1 MAALTGQTPAA
12 TYKDLLQVSN
22 SNSGIDA
29 TMRAVSDGEATA
41 SLLFLSSA
49 GVAVNTGLNIGGST
63 AVASGKVTQT
73 ATLTAATGDEVAYSL
88 SYTTNKLTSGD
99 DTGLLITHTDTASP
113 GTSYLINAKVGS
125 TQKFWVKNDASHGN
139 GTYEWGAVA
148 ANLAA
153 SFGQLG
159 EEYKIS
165 ATGKA
170 GDITAHS
177 IFLGSE
183 DVGGPYLVTYRNWNA
198 VGLAANFGVAWNPT
212 DNKVD
217 SGYDTFLGRG
227 GAGVVGVW
235 TGYAKAAYGA
245 LELDTN
251 SRQYADTVTLTDNT
265 LTDLFD
271 VALAD
276 TAMAG
281 GTFHYTIKCVDATPN
296 YQVEHGTVN
305 FMAFNKATAYTTDFN
320 VASSQILGSGTLTT
334 TFSIATG
341 TNLITMKVT
350 SNTSL
355 TPTAFTLTYH
365 LILNHS
371 GAVTKKT

>member
-29 TMRAVSDGEATA
+29 TMRAISDGEGTD
-41 SLLFLSSA
+41 SLLFISSA
-49 GVAVNTGLNIGGST
+49 GVAVNTGLNIGAAT
-63 AVASGKVTQT
+63 AVTGGKVTQT
-73 ATLTAATGDEVAYSL
+73 AALSAATGDEIAYSL
-88 SYTTNKLTSGD
+88 AYTTNKSGSGD
-99 DTGLLITHTDTASP
+99 DTGLQIVQTDTASP
-113 GTSYLINAKVGS
+113 GTSYLINAKVATASKFSVDNTGS
-125 TQKFWVKNDASHGN
+125 VVAS
-139 GTYEWGAVA
+139 AI
-148 ANLAA
+148 
-153 SFGQLG
+153 
-159 EEYKIS
+159 K
-165 ATGKA
+165 
-170 GDITAHS
+170 
-177 IFLGSE
+177 
-183 DVGGPYLVTYRNWNA
+183 
-198 VGLAANFGVAWNPT
+198 
-212 DNKVD
+212 
-217 SGYDTFLGRG
+217 
-227 GAGVVGVW
+227 
-235 TGYAKAAYGA
+235 
-245 LELDTN
+245 LDTN
-251 SRQYADTVTLTDNT
+251 SVQYADVVTLTDNT

-320 VASSQILGSGTLTT
+320 VTSSQILGSGTLTT

-350 SNTSL
+350 SNSSL